1 MATTTATITLS
12 SSDLS
17 SQALSISSTTTLL
30 QAGESIG
37 LDQTT
42 GLNRKLYATAQSD
55 TTIIDEADYVDDKA
69 HKVYIKNVGTST
81 TEYFTIKITNPAPSH
96 TIGRLYGGD
105 WMFIPY
111 LGDSNITLDSS
122 AVNMTLEHM
131 VIYELA

>member
-1 MATTTATITLS
+1 MATTTAIITLS

-17 SQALSISSTTTLL
+17 SQALSISSSTTLL
-30 QAGESIG
+30 KAGDTIG

-42 GLNRKLYATAQSD
+42 GLNRKLYAEAQ
-55 TTIIDEADYVDDKA
+55 TGAALIDAADYVNNKA

-81 TEYFTIKITNPAPSH
+81 TAFFTIKMEPN

-111 LGDSNITLDSS
+111 DGGADITLDSN
-122 AVNMTLEHM
+122 AVDMTLEHM

>member
-17 SQALSISSTTTLL
+17 SQALSISEMTTLL
-30 QAGESIG
+30 KAGDTIG

-42 GLNRKLYATAQSD
+42 GLNRKLYPEAQTG
-55 TTIIDEADYVDDKA
+55 TTIIDEADYVNDKA

-81 TEYFTIKITNPAPSH
+81 TVYFTMQIGGV

-111 LGDSNITLDSS
+111 DGGADITFYSN

>member
-17 SQALSISSTTTLL
+17 SQALSISSSATLL
-30 QAGESIG
+30 KAGLTTG

-42 GLNRKLYATAQSD
+42 GLTRKLYATAQTA
-55 TTIIDEADYVDDKA
+55 TTLIDAADYTDAKA

-81 TEYFTIKITNPAPSH
+81 TEYFTIELGASNILV
-96 TIGRLYGGD
+96 GRLYGGD

-111 LGDSNITLDSS
+111 GGEHDIDIDSS
-122 AVNMTLEHM
+122 DVNMHLEYM
-131 VIYELA
+131 VIYEA

>member
-30 QAGESIG
+30 KAGLTSGI
-37 LDQTT
+37 DQTT
-42 GLNRKLYATAQSD
+42 GLNRKLYATAQ
-55 TTIIDEADYVDDKA
+55 TGAALINAADYVDSKA

-81 TEYFTIKITNPAPSH
+81 TEFFTMQIGGV

-111 LGDSNITLDSS
+111 LGDADITFYSS
-122 AVNMTLEHM
+122 AVNMTLEHL
-131 VIYELA
+131 VVYELA

>member
-30 QAGESIG
+30 KAGLTAG

-42 GLNRKLYATAQSD
+42 GLTRKLYATAQTA
-55 TTIIDEADYVDDKA
+55 TTLIDAADYTDAKA

-81 TEYFTIKITNPAPSH
+81 TEFFTIELGASNIL
-96 TIGRLYGGD
+96 IGRLYGGD

-111 LGDSNITLDSS
+111 GGEHDIDIDSS
-122 AVNMTLEHM
+122 DVNMQLEYM
-131 VIYELA
+131 VIYEA

>member
-12 SSDLS
+12 SPNLS
-17 SQALSISSTTTLL
+17 SQSLSISSTTQLL
-30 QAGESIG
+30 KAGLTEG

-42 GLNRKLYATAQSD
+42 GLNRKLYAGTQTGATLID
-55 TTIIDEADYVDDKA
+55 TADYASDKA

-81 TEYFTIKITNPAPSH
+81 TEHFIIKIGGN

-111 LGDSNITLDSS
+111 AGDQTITFDSS

-131 VIYELA
+131 VVYELA

>member
-17 SQALSISSTTTLL
+17 SQALSISSSATLL
-30 QAGESIG
+30 KAGLTTG

-42 GLNRKLYATAQSD
+42 GLTRKLYATAQTA
-55 TTIIDEADYVDDKA
+55 TTLIDAADYTDSKA

-81 TEYFTIKITNPAPSH
+81 TEYFTIELGASNILV
-96 TIGRLYGGD
+96 GRLYGGD

-111 LGDSNITLDSS
+111 GGEHDIDIDSS
-122 AVNMTLEHM
+122 DVNMHLEYM
-131 VIYELA
+131 VIYEA

>member
-30 QAGESIG
+30 KAGLTAG
-37 LDQTT
+37 VDQTT
-42 GLNRKLYATAQSD
+42 GLTRKLYATAQTA
-55 TTIIDEADYVDDKA
+55 TTLIDAADYTDAKA

-81 TEYFTIKITNPAPSH
+81 TEFFTIELGASNILV
-96 TIGRLYGGD
+96 GRLYGGD

-111 LGDSNITLDSS
+111 GGEHDIDIDSS
-122 AVNMTLEHM
+122 DVNMQLEYM
-131 VIYELA
+131 VIYEA

>member
-17 SQALSISSTTTLL
+17 SQSLSISSTTQLL
-30 QAGESIG
+30 KAGLTEG

-42 GLNRKLYATAQSD
+42 GLNRRLYATAQTGAALIS
-55 TTIIDEADYVDDKA
+55 EADYVDDKA

-81 TEYFTIKITNPAPSH
+81 AEFFTIKIAAGA
-96 TIGRLYGGD
+96 IGRLYGGD

-111 LGDSNITLDSS
+111 DGGADITFDSNAS
-122 AVNMTLEHM
+122 NMTLEHL
-131 VIYELA
+131 VIYELV

>member
-17 SQALSISSTTTLL
+17 SQALSISSTATLL
-30 QAGESIG
+30 KAGLTEG

-42 GLNRKLYATAQSD
+42 GLNRKLYATAQTG
-55 TTIIDEADYVDDKA
+55 TTLVDEADYVDNKA
-69 HKVYIKNVGTST
+69 HKIYIKNVGTST
-81 TEYFTIKITNPAPSH
+81 TEFFTIKMEPN

-111 LGDSNITLDSS
+111 DGGADITFDSN

>member
-17 SQALSISSTTTLL
+17 SQSLSISSTTQLL
-30 QAGESIG
+30 KAGLTEG

-42 GLNRKLYATAQSD
+42 GLNRKLYATAQ
-55 TTIIDEADYVDDKA
+55 TGATLIDAADYVNNKA
-69 HKVYIKNVGTST
+69 HKIYIKNVGTST
-81 TEYFTIKITNPAPSH
+81 TEFFTIKMEPN

-111 LGDSNITLDSS
+111 DGGADITFDSN

>member
-30 QAGESIG
+30 KAGLTAGI
-37 LDQTT
+37 DQTT
-42 GLNRKLYATAQSD
+42 GLNRKLYALAQTGTAL
-55 TTIIDEADYVDDKA
+55 IDAADYVNNKA

-81 TEYFTIKITNPAPSH
+81 TEFFTIKMEPN

-111 LGDSNITLDSS
+111 DGGANITLDSS

>member
-12 SSDLS
+12 SPNLS
-17 SQALSISSTTTLL
+17 SQSLSISSTTQLL
-30 QAGESIG
+30 KAGLTEG

-42 GLNRKLYATAQSD
+42 GLNRKLYATAQTG
-55 TTIIDEADYVDDKA
+55 TTLIDEADYVNDKA

-81 TEYFTIKITNPAPSH
+81 TEYFAMQIGGV

-111 LGDSNITLDSS
+111 LGDSHITFDSS
-122 AVNMTLEHM
+122 AVNMTLEHI

>member
-30 QAGESIG
+30 KAGLTAGI
-37 LDQTT
+37 DQTT
-42 GLNRKLYATAQSD
+42 GLTRKLYATAQTATALIAS
-55 TTIIDEADYVDDKA
+55 ADYTDAKA

-81 TEYFTIKITNPAPSH
+81 TEYFTIEIGASNIL
-96 TIGRLYGGD
+96 IGRLYGGD

-111 LGDSNITLDSS
+111 GGEQDIDIDSS
-122 AVNMTLEHM
+122 AVNMQLEYM
-131 VIYELA
+131 VIYEA

>member
-17 SQALSISSTTTLL
+17 SQALSISSSTTLL
-30 QAGESIG
+30 KAGDTIG

-42 GLNRKLYATAQSD
+42 GLNRKLYAEAQ
-55 TTIIDEADYVDDKA
+55 TGAALIDAADYVNNKA
-69 HKVYIKNVGTST
+69 HKIYIKNVGTST
-81 TEYFTIKITNPAPSH
+81 TEFFTIKMEPN

-111 LGDSNITLDSS
+111 DGGADITFYSN

>member
-17 SQALSISSTTTLL
+17 SQALSISSTATLL
-30 QAGESIG
+30 KAGLTAGI
-37 LDQTT
+37 DQTT
-42 GLNRKLYATAQSD
+42 GLGRKLYAAAQ
-55 TTIIDEADYVDDKA
+55 TGAALIDAADYVNNKA
-69 HKVYIKNVGTST
+69 HKIYIKNVGTST
-81 TEYFTIKITNPAPSH
+81 TEFFTIKMEPN

-111 LGDSNITLDSS
+111 DGGADITFYSN

>member
-17 SQALSISSTTTLL
+17 SQALSISSSATLL
-30 QAGESIG
+30 KAGLTTG

-42 GLNRKLYATAQSD
+42 GLTRKLYATAQTA
-55 TTIIDEADYVDDKA
+55 TTLIDAADYTDAKA

-81 TEYFTIKITNPAPSH
+81 TEYFTIELGASNILV
-96 TIGRLYGGD
+96 GRLYGGD

-111 LGDSNITLDSS
+111 GGEHDIDIDSS
-122 AVNMTLEHM
+122 DVNMQLEYM
-131 VIYELA
+131 VIYEA

>member
-17 SQALSISSTTTLL
+17 SQALSISEMTTLL
-30 QAGESIG
+30 KAGDTIG

-42 GLNRKLYATAQSD
+42 GLNRKLYAEAQNG
-55 TTIIDEADYVDDKA
+55 TTLIDEADYVNDKA

-81 TEYFTIKITNPAPSH
+81 TVYFTMQIGGV

-111 LGDSNITLDSS
+111 DGGNSMTFDSS
-122 AVNMTLEHM
+122 AVNMTLEHL

>member
-17 SQALSISSTTTLL
+17 SQSLSISSTTTLL
-30 QAGESIG
+30 QAGETIG

-42 GLNRKLYATAQSD
+42 GLNRKLYATAQ
-55 TTIIDEADYVDDKA
+55 TGATLIDAADYVDDKA

-81 TEYFTIKITNPAPSH
+81 TEFFTMKIGAV

-111 LGDSNITLDSS
+111 DGGNSMTFDSS
-122 AVNMTLEHM
+122 AVNMTLEHL
-131 VIYELA
+131 VVYELA

>member
-30 QAGESIG
+30 KAGLTAGI
-37 LDQTT
+37 DQTT
-42 GLNRKLYATAQSD
+42 GLTRKLYATAQTG
-55 TTIIDEADYVDDKA
+55 TTLNRRGRLCTDAKA

-81 TEYFTIKITNPAPSH
+81 TEYFTIELGASNIL
-96 TIGRLYGGD
+96 IGRLYGGD

-111 LGDSNITLDSS
+111 GG
-122 AVNMTLEHM
+122 EHD
-131 VIYELA
+131 IDTRL

>member
-30 QAGESIG
+30 KAGLTAGI
-37 LDQTT
+37 DQTT
-42 GLNRKLYATAQSD
+42 GLNRKLYATAQ
-55 TTIIDEADYVDDKA
+55 TGAALIDAADYVNNKA
-69 HKVYIKNVGTST
+69 HKVYIKNVGTEST
-81 TEYFTIKITNPAPSH
+81 EFFTIKMEPN

-111 LGDSNITLDSS
+111 
-122 AVNMTLEHM
+122 
-131 VIYELA
+131 

>member
-1 MATTTATITLS
+1 MATTTATVTLS

-30 QAGESIG
+30 KAGLTSGI
-37 LDQTT
+37 DQTT
-42 GLNRKLYATAQSD
+42 GLNRKLYATAQ
-55 TTIIDEADYVDDKA
+55 TGATLIDAADYVDDKA

-81 TEYFTIKITNPAPSH
+81 TEFFTMKIGAV

-111 LGDSNITLDSS
+111 DGGNADMTFDSS
-122 AVNMTLEHM
+122 AVNMTLEHL
-131 VIYELA
+131 VVYELV

>member
-1 MATTTATITLS
+1 MATTTATVTLS

-17 SQALSISSTTTLL
+17 SQALSLSSTTTLL
-30 QAGESIG
+30 KAGLTEG

-42 GLNRKLYATAQSD
+42 GLNRKLYANTQTG
-55 TTIIDEADYVDDKA
+55 TTLIDEADYVDNKA
-69 HKVYIKNVGTST
+69 HKIYIKNVGTST
-81 TEYFTIKITNPAPSH
+81 TEFFTIKMEPN

-111 LGDSNITLDSS
+111 DGGADITLDSN

>member
-30 QAGESIG
+30 KAGLTAG
-37 LDQTT
+37 VDQTT
-42 GLNRKLYATAQSD
+42 GLTRKLYATAQTA
-55 TTIIDEADYVDDKA
+55 TTLIDAADYTDAKA

-81 TEYFTIKITNPAPSH
+81 TEFFTIELGASNIL
-96 TIGRLYGGD
+96 IGRLYGGD

-111 LGDSNITLDSS
+111 GGEHDIDIDSS
-122 AVNMTLEHM
+122 DVNMQLEYM
-131 VIYELA
+131 VIYEA

>member
-17 SQALSISSTTTLL
+17 SQALSISEMTTLL
-30 QAGESIG
+30 KAGDTIG

-42 GLNRKLYATAQSD
+42 GLNRKLYAEAQ
-55 TTIIDEADYVDDKA
+55 TGAALIDAADYVNNKA

-81 TEYFTIKITNPAPSH
+81 TAFFTIKMEPN

-111 LGDSNITLDSS
+111 DGGADITLDSN
-122 AVNMTLEHM
+122 AVDMTLEHM